1 MENKKVI
8 FVYNPSA
15 GKGKVEKNIDF
26 IKNAI
31 KEKFGLLDI
40 HRSTSNDDF
49 QKTIKEACK
58 SYDYILFS
66 GGDGTFNMT
75 INAIPLDL
83 PNLPIFGY
91 LPGGSTNDMGYNVNI
106 SKKIKEGIYDL
117 LNASPIEYNIGTIG
131 DHKFIYVADFGAFT
145 NVSHITPAETKR
157 KFGRL
162 AYLKYAIQSIKTTV
176 KPHRI
181 IVDGVVYHTPLMIIS
196 NSREVGSFKINPEKE
211 QNDGL
216 YYIVI
221 VKNGRFNGFFN
232 IIYLFAFG
240 LEQAIKKNK
249 VISFQSPLFK
259 LDCDYEDW
267 DVDGEYIKLKFP
279 LTCGYSR
286 KKIRI
291 LTNR

>member
-1 MENKKVI
+1 MANTKVI
-8 FVYNPSA
+8 FVYNPSS
-15 GKGKVEKNIDF
+15 GKGKILKNIDL
-26 IKNAI
+26 IRKTI
-31 KEKFGLLDI
+31 TDKFGSVDI
-40 HRSTSNDDF
+40 VESTSKEDF
-49 QKTIKEACK
+49 QRIIKDACLT
-58 SYDYILFS
+58 YDYVLFS

-106 SKKIKEGIYDL
+106 SNKISEGIFDL
-117 LNASPIEYNIGTIG
+117 VNSKPHEYNIGSIG
-131 DHKFIYVADFGAFT
+131 DQKFIYVADFGAFT
-145 NVSHITPAETKR
+145 NVSHITPQDQKKR
-157 KFGRL
+157 FGRL

-176 KPHRI
+176 KPHKI

-196 NSREVGSFKINPEKE
+196 NSREVGSFRINPEKE

-232 IIYLFAFG
+232 VIYLFAFG

-267 DVDGEYIKLKFP
+267 DVDGEYVKLKFP

>member
-1 MENKKVI
+1 MANTKVI
-8 FVYNPSA
+8 FVYNPSS
-15 GKGKVEKNIDF
+15 GKGKILKNIDL
-26 IKNAI
+26 IRKTI
-31 KEKFGLLDI
+31 TDKFGSVDI
-40 HRSTSNDDF
+40 VESTSKEDF
-49 QKTIKEACK
+49 QRIIKDAC
-58 SYDYILFS
+58 STYDYVLFS

-106 SKKIKEGIYDL
+106 SNKISEGIFDL
-117 LNASPIEYNIGTIG
+117 VNSKPHEYNIGSIG
-131 DHKFIYVADFGAFT
+131 DQKFIYVADFGAFT
-145 NVSHITPAETKR
+145 NVSHITPQDQKKR
-157 KFGRL
+157 FGRL

-176 KPHRI
+176 KPHKI
-181 IVDGVVYHTPLMIIS
+181 IVDGVVYYTPLMIIS
-196 NSREVGSFKINPEKE
+196 NSREVGSFRINPEKE

-232 IIYLFAFG
+232 VIYLFAFG

-267 DVDGEYIKLKFP
+267 DVDGEYVKLKFP